1 MQPAK
6 TNGAPS
12 GILLLAFANFLCLSL
27 GILEVGM
34 NFNFKLFEYD
44 VIGGYY

>member
-12 GILLLAFANFLCLSL
+12 GILLLAFARFLCL

-34 NFNFKLFEYD
+34 NCNFKFFEYD